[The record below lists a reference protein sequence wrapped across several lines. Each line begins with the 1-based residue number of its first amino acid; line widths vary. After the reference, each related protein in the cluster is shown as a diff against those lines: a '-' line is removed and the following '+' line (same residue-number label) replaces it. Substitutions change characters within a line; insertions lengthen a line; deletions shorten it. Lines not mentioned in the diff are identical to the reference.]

1 MMVQLSSDE
10 QDKFVWNLT
19 TSGVF
24 SVKSMYED
32 LMNDH
37 TVFLRKYLW
46 KLKIPLKIK
55 IFMWFLHNKVLL
67 TKDNLVKRNWVGCSK
82 CCFCGSQET
91 IEHLFIS
98 CPFAR
103 LLWRI
108 VNFAF
113 DLPPPANV
121 TNMFGNWL
129 NGVDK
134 KSKARIRIGVSALCW
149 SIWRCR
155 NDIIFNKNKTFNLLQ
170 VIHMVA
176 HWVQL
181 WAFLLPQDQ
190 RDIMA
195 TGCSRLLMVARD
207 IFTQSCWRHTSRL
220 QDV

>member
-1 MMVQLSSDE
+1 MLEYVTINYKVHVCILHASTSWLHLCRRLMMVQLSDE

-19 TSGVF
+19 ASGVF
-24 SVKSMYED
+24 SIKSMYED

-55 IFMWFLHNKVLL
+55 IFMWFLQNKVLL
-67 TKDNLVKRNWVGCSK
+67 TKDNLVKRNWVGCTK

-113 DLPPPANV
+113 DLQPP
-121 TNMFGNWL
+121 TNITSMFGNWL
-129 NGVDK
+129 NGIDR
-134 KSKARIRIGVSALCW
+134 KSTRLNSSHRSLSRMPSSA
-149 SIWRCR
+149 
-155 NDIIFNKNKTFNLLQ
+155 
-170 VIHMVA
+170 
-176 HWVQL
+176 
-181 WAFLLPQDQ
+181 
-190 RDIMA
+190 
-195 TGCSRLLMVARD
+195 
-207 IFTQSCWRHTSRL
+207 
-220 QDV
+220 